1 MKNTESVLDKA
12 TWLWLRKG
20 TLKNETEGTIIAAQ
34 DQALQTNAIRN
45 KIDKQDMIP
54 LCKMCEERDETIS
67 HVVAECKK
75 LAQPQYKVW
84 RHDRLAVVVH
94 WNMCKRYKLPYKA
107 QWYEHTP
114 ERVLQKM
121 MM

>member
-1 MKNTESVLDKA
+1 
-12 TWLWLRKG
+12 
-20 TLKNETEGTIIAAQ
+20 
-34 DQALQTNAIRN
+34 
-45 KIDKQDMIP
+45 
-54 LCKMCEERDETIS
+54 MCGERDETIS

-114 ERVLQKM
+114 ERVLENDDVKLLWDFPIQTDHHIDHNKPDIVIYEKKKRDCWIIDVACPFDTRVEE
-121 MM
+121 